1 MKRFEKFATLMLLM
15 TLGASPPL
23 RAADSLRPGEMTLPL
38 KEYLALVETVER
50 LDRERALRQA
60 SREEPLAE
68 VTAQRVRVAVREGTA
83 DVTTELEVLVQG
95 EPKGPVLLPV
105 AGVPVEIEARTI
117 STASPAATSTAVAA
131 VTAGAKAGELW
142 LVAPG
147 PGRYA
152 VKVTGRIA
160 IGQGVNRF
168 VLPGAVAP
176 VAVTEVEMPA
186 DLAFDAPGAVIVD
199 DRTEGGRRRLQLTTR
214 RGEAQT
220 LEVRRKVDGSE
231 AEKLLAQS
239 VVLTLVQLLPDGP
252 RRHDVIL
259 YEVSRGGLGSFTVDL
274 PPGLAVEQ
282 AGTDEGTVVPVVE
295 SRRLTIN
302 RRSQLRGTGY
312 LVLTSTP
319 APGAEVPLE
328 PVVPAA
334 AETDVRARYLALA
347 SAVAADAHP
356 LPQDSWSRVDL
367 DDLPP
372 ALREALSSID
382 LAAAWRLG
390 AAATGG
396 KMAVALLPPAPSLPL
411 VVKQRLTTTLLTVD
425 GTLLH
430 RDRLTLRPPAGLGAS
445 LDVVL
450 PATARLWSARVD
462 EVPVRP
468 LDRGNGTISIP
479 LGFESG
485 KEPVVEIVS
494 VLEKAIPAGR
504 SELVLT
510 LPQLAV
516 PVQAHLWRVLL
527 PDGPKY
533 RFRSGELR
541 PARPVVYRPAPPAP
555 RAPRGAARQPSAERE
570 PWSVLQS
577 APGVLT
583 DRINVGGN
591 ESGQQSQF
599 VGLADEKKEKD
610 LGQGALPHRRAA
622 AGEGGRGDRGEG
634 EALAALLVQPWAAD
648 LHVPQGLFDLRE
660 AEGAVQL
667 VGVASDEREAAQ
679 PLEVR
684 VGQDALHEPA
694 SQAVAAHLRQHVDVA
709 EVGEGGAVGH
719 HPRQADLPRALV
731 EAEAEGIR
739 KRPRHGLAGNPHAP
753 VGGGKEGVNGVEVES
768 RRIGGDGEAV
778 AVVLGAHDGGILF
791 LLCQIKTAQ
800 VRPPWERCQKSDSD
814 SCAARD

>member
-1 MKRFEKFATLMLLM
+1 MKRSKRLVTILTLSIAL
-15 TLGASPPL
+15 SPAL
-23 RAADSLRPGEMTLPL
+23 RAADTLRPGEMSLPL
-38 KEYLALVETVER
+38 KEYLSLVESVER
-50 LDRERALRQA
+50 LDRDHAKRQA

-68 VTAQRVRVAVREGTA
+68 VTSQRVRIVLKEDTA
-83 DVTTELEVLVQG
+83 DVTYDFEVLVQG
-95 EPKGPVLLPV
+95 EPKGPVSLPI
-105 AGVPVEIEARTI
+105 AGVPLDVEAKTL
-117 STASPAATSTAVAA
+117 STAGPGATTAVVAA
-131 VTAGAKAGELW
+131 VTASARSGELW

-152 VKVTGRIA
+152 VKVTGPLLV
-160 IGQGVNRF
+160 GKGVSRLT
-168 VLPGAVAP
+168 LPAAVAP
-176 VAVTEVEMPA
+176 VTVTEIDLPA
-186 DLAFDAPGAVIVD
+186 DRAFDAPGAVIVD
-199 DRTEGGRRRLQLTTR
+199 DRVEGGRRKIQLTTR

-220 LEVRRKVDGSE
+220 VEVRRKVDGSE

-252 RRHDVIL
+252 RRHDVVL

-282 AGTDEGTVVPVVE
+282 AGTDEGTVIPVVE

-302 RRSQLRGTGY
+302 RHNQLRGIGY

-328 PVVPAA
+328 PVVPVTT
-334 AETDVRARYLALA
+334 ETDVRARYLALA

-356 LPQDSWSRVDL
+356 LPEASWSRVDL

-390 AAATGG
+390 SAAAGS

-411 VVKQRLTTTLLTVD
+411 VVERRETTTLMTVD

-430 RDRLTLRPPAGLGAS
+430 RDRLTLRPPGGLGAA

-485 KEPVVEIVS
+485 KEPVIEIVS

-504 SELVLT
+504 SELALT
-510 LPQLAV
+510 LPQIMA
-516 PVQAHLWRVLL
+516 PVQAHEWRVLL

-541 PARPVVYRPAPPAP
+541 PAA
-555 RAPRGAARQPSAERE
+555 G
-570 PWSVLQS
+570 
-577 APGVLT
+577 
-583 DRINVGGN
+583 RINVGGPQPAPAPGDVITVTA
-591 ESGQQSQF
+591 ESPLLDERRISTGAT
-599 VGLADEKKEKD
+599 VTAEELAKIPTARDPWKV
-610 LGQGALPHRRAA
+610 
-622 AGEGGRGDRGEG
+622 
-634 EALAALLVQPWAAD
+634 LA
-648 LHVPQGLFDLRE
+648 QGLQQ
-660 AEGAVQL
+660 GL
-667 VGVASDEREAAQ
+667 VGDVKPLPITIPEAGKVLFLTGVLPPAKVGVE
-679 PLEVR
+679 LEVKAK
-684 VGQDALHEPA
+684 G
-694 SQAVAAHLRQHVDVA
+694 
-709 EVGEGGAVGH
+709 
-719 HPRQADLPRALV
+719 
-731 EAEAEGIR
+731 
-739 KRPRHGLAGNPHAP
+739 
-753 VGGGKEGVNGVEVES
+753 
-768 RRIGGDGEAV
+768 
-778 AVVLGAHDGGILF
+778 
-791 LLCQIKTAQ
+791 
-800 VRPPWERCQKSDSD
+800 
-814 SCAARD
+814 